1 MTGMDVLRQCRRYSE
16 DVQRLELRRQMA
28 MDAATRITAGM
39 GQGGGRSGDV
49 SDKAGRYACTSLMID
64 QALEARKAMYNME
77 LMCAGELFNRLSIDM
92 AEVMN
97 ARMLMGLTVQKVA
110 RESDQ
115 LAAKR
120 RMQASYQM
128 RMILII
134 LATVLAIIV
143 PGISWV
149 MAVISLFFPRLTI
162 LVMPLFRPDLRKK
175 GGKD

>member
-1 MTGMDVLRQCRRYSE
+1 MSDVLKKEAGYIAAGTVVLSAL
-16 DVQRLELRRQMA
+16 VQIVWAVFFKYDLSVFL
-28 MDAATRITAGM
+28 
-39 GQGGGRSGDV
+39 GGLWGGTFAV
-49 SDKAGRYACTSLMID
+49 V
-64 QALEARKAMYNME
+64 N
-77 LMCAGELFNRLSIDM
+77 F
-92 AEVMN
+92 V
-97 ARMLMGLTVQKVA
+97 LMGLTVQKVA

-143 PGISWV
+143 PGVSWV

>member
-1 MTGMDVLRQCRRYSE
+1 MSDVLKKEAGYIAAGTVVLSAL
-16 DVQRLELRRQMA
+16 VQVVWAVFFKYDLSVFL
-28 MDAATRITAGM
+28 
-39 GQGGGRSGDV
+39 GGLWGGTFAV
-49 SDKAGRYACTSLMID
+49 V
-64 QALEARKAMYNME
+64 N
-77 LMCAGELFNRLSIDM
+77 F
-92 AEVMN
+92 V
-97 ARMLMGLTVQKVA
+97 LMGLTVQKVA

-115 LAAKR
+115 MAAKR

-143 PGISWV
+143 PGVSWV

>member
-1 MTGMDVLRQCRRYSE
+1 MSDVVKKEAGYIAAGTVVLSAL
-16 DVQRLELRRQMA
+16 VQIVWAVFFKYDLSVFL
-28 MDAATRITAGM
+28 
-39 GQGGGRSGDV
+39 GGLWGGTFAV
-49 SDKAGRYACTSLMID
+49 V
-64 QALEARKAMYNME
+64 N
-77 LMCAGELFNRLSIDM
+77 F
-92 AEVMN
+92 V
-97 ARMLMGLTVQKVA
+97 LMGLTVQKVA

-115 LAAKR
+115 MAAKR

-143 PGISWV
+143 PGVSWV

>member
-1 MTGMDVLRQCRRYSE
+1 MSDVLKKEAGYIAAGTVVLSAL
-16 DVQRLELRRQMA
+16 VQGVWAVFFKYDLSVFL
-28 MDAATRITAGM
+28 
-39 GQGGGRSGDV
+39 GGLWGGTFAV
-49 SDKAGRYACTSLMID
+49 V
-64 QALEARKAMYNME
+64 N
-77 LMCAGELFNRLSIDM
+77 F
-92 AEVMN
+92 V
-97 ARMLMGLTVQKVA
+97 LMGLTVQKVA

>member
-1 MTGMDVLRQCRRYSE
+1 MSDVLKKEAGYIAAGTVVLSAL
-16 DVQRLELRRQMA
+16 VQIVWVVFFKYDLSVFL
-28 MDAATRITAGM
+28 
-39 GQGGGRSGDV
+39 GGLWGGTFAV
-49 SDKAGRYACTSLMID
+49 V
-64 QALEARKAMYNME
+64 N
-77 LMCAGELFNRLSIDM
+77 F
-92 AEVMN
+92 V
-97 ARMLMGLTVQKVA
+97 LMGLTVQKVA

-115 LAAKR
+115 MAAKR

>member
-1 MTGMDVLRQCRRYSE
+1 MSDVLKKEAGYIAAGTVVLSAL
-16 DVQRLELRRQMA
+16 VQVVWAVFFKYDLSVFL
-28 MDAATRITAGM
+28 
-39 GQGGGRSGDV
+39 GGLWGGIFAV
-49 SDKAGRYACTSLMID
+49 V
-64 QALEARKAMYNME
+64 N
-77 LMCAGELFNRLSIDM
+77 F
-92 AEVMN
+92 V
-97 ARMLMGLTVQKVA
+97 LMGLTVQKVA

>member
-1 MTGMDVLRQCRRYSE
+1 MSDVLKKEAGYIAAGTVVLSAL
-16 DVQRLELRRQMA
+16 VQIVWAVFFKYDLSVFL
-28 MDAATRITAGM
+28 
-39 GQGGGRSGDV
+39 GGLWGGTFAV
-49 SDKAGRYACTSLMID
+49 V
-64 QALEARKAMYNME
+64 N
-77 LMCAGELFNRLSIDM
+77 F
-92 AEVMN
+92 V
-97 ARMLMGLTVQKVA
+97 LMGLTVQKVA

-115 LAAKR
+115 MAAKR

>member
-1 MTGMDVLRQCRRYSE
+1 MSDVLKKEAGYIAAGTVVLSAL
-16 DVQRLELRRQMA
+16 VQIVWAVFFKYDLSVFL
-28 MDAATRITAGM
+28 
-39 GQGGGRSGDV
+39 GGLWGGTFAV
-49 SDKAGRYACTSLMID
+49 V
-64 QALEARKAMYNME
+64 N
-77 LMCAGELFNRLSIDM
+77 F
-92 AEVMN
+92 V
-97 ARMLMGLTVQKVA
+97 LMGLTVQKVA

-115 LAAKR
+115 MAAKR

-143 PGISWV
+143 PGVSWV

>member
-1 MTGMDVLRQCRRYSE
+1 MSDVLKKEAGYIAAGTVVLSAL
-16 DVQRLELRRQMA
+16 VQIVWAVFFKYDLSVFL
-28 MDAATRITAGM
+28 
-39 GQGGGRSGDV
+39 GGLWGGTFAV
-49 SDKAGRYACTSLMID
+49 V
-64 QALEARKAMYNME
+64 N
-77 LMCAGELFNRLSIDM
+77 F
-92 AEVMN
+92 V
-97 ARMLMGLTVQKVA
+97 LMGLTVQKVA

>member
-1 MTGMDVLRQCRRYSE
+1 MSDVLKKEAGYI
-16 DVQRLELRRQMA
+16 
-28 MDAATRITAGM
+28 AAGTVVLSAL
-39 GQGGGRSGDV
+39 GQIVWAVFFKYDLSVFLGGLWGGTFAV
-49 SDKAGRYACTSLMID
+49 V
-64 QALEARKAMYNME
+64 N
-77 LMCAGELFNRLSIDM
+77 F
-92 AEVMN
+92 V
-97 ARMLMGLTVQKVA
+97 LMGLTVQKVA

-115 LAAKR
+115 MAAKR

-143 PGISWV
+143 PGVSWV

>member
-1 MTGMDVLRQCRRYSE
+1 MSDVLKKEAGYIAAGTVVLSAL
-16 DVQRLELRRQMA
+16 VQIVWAVFFKYDLSVFL
-28 MDAATRITAGM
+28 
-39 GQGGGRSGDV
+39 GGLWGGTFAV
-49 SDKAGRYACTSLMID
+49 V
-64 QALEARKAMYNME
+64 N
-77 LMCAGELFNRLSIDM
+77 F
-92 AEVMN
+92 V
-97 ARMLMGLTVQKVA
+97 LMGLTVQKVA

-134 LATVLAIIV
+134 LTTVLAIIV

>member
-1 MTGMDVLRQCRRYSE
+1 MSDVLKKEAGCIAAGTVVLSAL
-16 DVQRLELRRQMA
+16 VQIVWAVFFKYDLSVFL
-28 MDAATRITAGM
+28 
-39 GQGGGRSGDV
+39 GGLWGGT
-49 SDKAGRYACTSLMID
+49 YAVV
-64 QALEARKAMYNME
+64 N
-77 LMCAGELFNRLSIDM
+77 F
-92 AEVMN
+92 V
-97 ARMLMGLTVQKVA
+97 LMGLTVQQVA
-110 RESDQ
+110 RDSDQ
-115 LAAKR
+115 MAAKR

-143 PGISWV
+143 PGVSWV

>member
-1 MTGMDVLRQCRRYSE
+1 MSDVLKKEAGYIAAGTVVLSAL
-16 DVQRLELRRQMA
+16 VQIVWAVFFKYDLSVFL
-28 MDAATRITAGM
+28 
-39 GQGGGRSGDV
+39 GGLWGGTFAV
-49 SDKAGRYACTSLMID
+49 V
-64 QALEARKAMYNME
+64 N
-77 LMCAGELFNRLSIDM
+77 F
-92 AEVMN
+92 V
-97 ARMLMGLTVQKVA
+97 LMGLTVQKVA

-115 LAAKR
+115 QAAKR

>member
-1 MTGMDVLRQCRRYSE
+1 MSDVLKKEAGYIAAGTVVLSAL
-16 DVQRLELRRQMA
+16 VQIVWAVFFKYDLSVFL
-28 MDAATRITAGM
+28 
-39 GQGGGRSGDV
+39 GGLWGGTFAV
-49 SDKAGRYACTSLMID
+49 V
-64 QALEARKAMYNME
+64 N
-77 LMCAGELFNRLSIDM
+77 F
-92 AEVMN
+92 V
-97 ARMLMGLTVQKVA
+97 LMGLTVQKVA

-115 LAAKR
+115 MAAKR

-134 LATVLAIIV
+134 LATVLAIVV
-143 PGISWV
+143 PGVSWV

>member
-1 MTGMDVLRQCRRYSE
+1 MSDVLKKEAGYIAAGTVVLSAL
-16 DVQRLELRRQMA
+16 VQIVWAVFFKYDLSVFL
-28 MDAATRITAGM
+28 
-39 GQGGGRSGDV
+39 GGLWGGTFAV
-49 SDKAGRYACTSLMID
+49 V
-64 QALEARKAMYNME
+64 N
-77 LMCAGELFNRLSIDM
+77 F
-92 AEVMN
+92 VV
-97 ARMLMGLTVQKVA
+97 MGLTVQKVA